1 MYVAMS
7 DHRERMEEGDRGTGA
22 FRLQTGRI
30 GFLAS
35 TVVSHSCRPENES
48 TLQDYNSFWN
58 GRRVDIP
65 GKATGLFAML
75 WAVWIF
81 L

>member
-7 DHRERMEEGDRGTGA
+7 DHRDRMEEGDRGTGA

-35 TVVSHSCRPENES
+35 IVVSHSFRPENEL
-48 TLQDYNSFWN
+48 TLQNYNSILK
-58 GRRVDIP
+58 GRIVKVP
-65 GKATGLFAML
+65 AT
-75 WAVWIF
+75 
-81 L
+81 